1 MPFSVVTR
9 GSILTVITTLAVGM
23 VVDLKGNLV
32 PKDPVQPGRR
42 SC

>member
-9 GSILTVITTLAVGM
+9 GSILTVITTLAVGI

-32 PKDPVQPGRR
+32 PNDPVQPG
-42 SC
+42 